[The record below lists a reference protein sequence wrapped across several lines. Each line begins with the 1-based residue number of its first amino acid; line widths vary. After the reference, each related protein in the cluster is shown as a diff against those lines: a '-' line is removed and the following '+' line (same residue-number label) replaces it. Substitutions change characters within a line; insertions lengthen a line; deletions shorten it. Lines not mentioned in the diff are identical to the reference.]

1 MSRMA
6 KIQQMLQNDPN
17 DVFLNFSLAM
27 EYVKEQRPDD
37 AVSQFARVIDLDP
50 DHVAAYYQQA
60 NLLLGLNRKLEATNV
75 LERGMA
81 AARRTNDAHMVDKI
95 GQMQDLLRHA
105 T

>member
-6 KIQQMLQNDPN
+6 KIERMLQDDPN

-27 EYVKEQRPDD
+27 EYVKEHRPDD
-37 AVSQFARVIDLDP
+37 AARQFARVIDLDP

-60 NLLLGLNRKLEATNV
+60 NLLVGMNRNQEAGDV

-95 GQMQDLLRHA
+95 GQMRDLLRHS